1 MPTFDLVGVVL
12 DAPDAQQLGAFYQ
25 RLTGW
30 PVRYDEPGW
39 YKIVPTEDADSGISF
54 QSEPNYVPPVWPSD
68 TEHQQMQLHLDLLVD
83 DLPAACA
90 HAEECGATI
99 AGFQTQDAV
108 RVYLDPVGH
117 PFCLFELGG

>member
-1 MPTFDLVGVVL
+1 MASFELSGVVL
-12 DAPDAQQLGAFYQ
+12 DAPDAQDLGRFYQ

-39 YKIVPTEDADSGISF
+39 YKIVPAGGGTGISF
-54 QSEPNYVPPVWPSD
+54 QSEPLFVRPTWPSD
-68 TEHQQMQLHLDLLVD
+68 TTHQQMQLHLDILVD

-90 HAEECGATI
+90 HGEDVGATL
-99 AGFQTQDAV
+99 ADFQPQHDV

-117 PFCLFELGG
+117 PFCLFAS